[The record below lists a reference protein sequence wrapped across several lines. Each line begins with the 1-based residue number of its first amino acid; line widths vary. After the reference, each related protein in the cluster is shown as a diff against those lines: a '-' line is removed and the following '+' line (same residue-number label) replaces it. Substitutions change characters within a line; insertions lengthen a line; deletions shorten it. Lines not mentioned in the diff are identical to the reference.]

1 MLIGDQVLTSYIKR
15 LDEEK
20 LNLIIIKNRK
30 DIFKSSKKGMV
41 PLLDAIENLGL
52 PKLSNSIVI
61 DKLVGKA
68 AALIICFFKA
78 REVQTKILS
87 VKARDVLEK
96 YEIKH
101 SSYTVIP
108 KIMNKSGIDICPF
121 EKAVSETQDPTE
133 GYKQVIIEA
142 KKLGICPF

>member
-1 MLIGDQVLTSYIKR
+1 MNYIKR
-15 LDEEK
+15 LDEEG

-30 DIFKSSKKGMV
+30 PIFKSSKKGMV
-41 PLLDAIENLGL
+41 PLLEAIENLGL
-52 PKLSNSIVI
+52 PKLPNSIVV

-87 VKARDVLEK
+87 VKAREVLEK

-101 SSYTVIP
+101 SSERVIP
-108 KIMNKSGIDICPF
+108 KIMNKSGTNICPF
-121 EKAVSETQDPTE
+121 EKAVSNTQDPAE
-133 GYKQVIIEA
+133 GYKQVVTEA
-142 KKLGICPF
+142 EKLGIWSF

>member
-1 MLIGDQVLTSYIKR
+1 MNYIKI
-15 LDEEK
+15 LDEEE
-20 LNLIIIKNRK
+20 LNLIIIKKRK
-30 DIFKSSKKGMV
+30 LIFKSSKKGMV
-41 PLLDAIENLGL
+41 PLLEAIENLGL
-52 PKLSNSIVI
+52 AKLSNSIVI

-78 REVQTKILS
+78 REVQTPILS

-101 SSYTVIP
+101 SSDTVIP
-108 KIMNKSGIDICPF
+108 KIMNKSGTDICPF
-121 EKAVSETQDPTE
+121 EKAVSETQDPVE

-142 KKLGICPF
+142 KKLGILPF

>member
-1 MLIGDQVLTSYIKR
+1 MTSYIKR

-30 DIFKSSKKGMV
+30 DIFKSSKNGMI
-41 PLLDAIENLGL
+41 PLLEAIENLGL
-52 PKLSNSIVI
+52 PTLSNSIVI

-87 VKARDVLEK
+87 FNARDVLEK
-96 YEIKH
+96 YKLKH
-101 SSYTVIP
+101 SSEILIP
-108 KIMNKSGIDICPF
+108 KIMNRSGTDVCPF
-121 EKAVSETQDPTE
+121 EKAVFNTKDPAE

-142 KKLGICPF
+142 KKLGIYPS

>member
-1 MLIGDQVLTSYIKR
+1 MSYIKI
-15 LDEEK
+15 LDEEE
-20 LNLIIIKNRK
+20 LNLIIIKKRK
-30 DIFKSSKKGMV
+30 LIFKSSKKGMV
-41 PLLDAIENLGL
+41 PLLEAIENLGL
-52 PKLSNSIVI
+52 SKLSNSIVI

-68 AALIICFFKA
+68 AALIICFLKA

-87 VKARDVLEK
+87 VKARDVLEN
-96 YEIKH
+96 YEIQH

-121 EKAVSETQDPTE
+121 EKAVSETQDPAE